1 MNPGLLLYNAGADV
15 EITPKMRGFANVNLI
30 RFIHTEPLEL
40 LLFQNHIH
48 AGVGADSG
56 VGVSYRPPLS
66 ENIVITGVF
75 NAFMPFQGFKDI
87 YTGQTLFSAAVNV
100 RFRF

>member
-1 MNPGLLLYNAGADV
+1 VD
-15 EITPKMRGFANVNLI
+15 ITPKLRGFLNLNLI
-30 RFIHTEPLEL
+30 RFVRTQPLEL
-40 LLFQNHIH
+40 LLFQNNIH

-56 VGVSYRPPLS
+56 IGVSYRPPLS

-75 NAFMPFQGFKDI
+75 NAFVPFQGFRDI
-87 YTGQTLFSAAVNV
+87 YTEQVLYSVAANV